1 MNYNFKGFLML
12 MLGKTSRLKSMKNY
26 ENENSVSLDF
36 YDDIKLHL
44 EKIGIDIDD
53 DRYNNAYDFI
63 EKEYIDYLKNL

>member
-1 MNYNFKGFLML
+1 MGGVKLNYNFKGFLML
-12 MLGKTSRLKSMKNY
+12 MLRKTSRLKSMKNY

-44 EKIGIDIDD
+44 EKIGIDIED

-63 EKEYIDYLKNL
+63 